1 MGQINLGGTTAAVQL
16 MGNDSI
22 ATAQPITFPDRGG
35 TSSEV
40 VVSDTDQDL
49 TTTGDI
55 TAANVFT
62 TQQLRMNVSDG
73 VTNYALGGPS
83 EAVNFAIKADG
94 GLALGGINA
103 GSGTPDSTFR
113 YSTDTSVLGLYG
125 NLVTD
130 NSWGAIEVK
139 RSLDFTEGQSCFIR
153 VGENR
158 GGGSERYVSMGVR
171 CEAGATYAAPYV
183 NIRRGD
189 NGSHK
194 YYWTGI
200 DSNFRTSTNA
210 VQVGTNNGTV
220 VGTQTSDER
229 LKQNIREYSCGL
241 DAVMQLE
248 PVFYEFKTTPDRTEA
263 GFIAQQ
269 VQSIIPEAVYDTGDS
284 LVPIDWPE
292 DSNEPA
298 PVPASGETILAMD
311 YARLIPALVNSIK
324 ELKAEIETL
333 KGAKS

>member
-1 MGQINLGGTTAAVQL
+1 MGQINIGGTSAAVQL

-55 TAANVFT
+55 TAVNVFT
-62 TQQLRMNVSDG
+62 TRQLRMNISDG
-73 VTNYALGGPS
+73 VTNYALGGPQG
-83 EAVNFAIKADG
+83 AVNFAVKSNG
-94 GLALGGINA
+94 GLALGGVDA
-103 GSGTPDSTFR
+103 GSGTPDSPFR
-113 YSTDTSVLGLYG
+113 YSPDTSVLELYG
-125 NLVTD
+125 NLVTSG
-130 NSWGAIEVK
+130 SWGAFEVK
-139 RSLDFTEGQSCFIR
+139 RSLDLTEAQSCFIR

-158 GGGSERYVSMGVR
+158 GGGSERYASMGVR

-194 YYWTGI
+194 YYWTGP
-200 DSNFRTSTNA
+200 DSNLRTAATAAN
-210 VQVGTNNGTV
+210 VGGNGGTV

-229 LKQNIREYSCGL
+229 LKQNIRECPYGL
-241 DAVMQLE
+241 DTVMQLE
-248 PVFYEFKTTPDRTEA
+248 PILYEFKSTPDRTET

-269 VQSIIPEAVYDTGDS
+269 VEPLVPEAVYDTGDP

-333 KGAKS
+333 KGAKA

>member
-62 TQQLRMNVSDG
+62 TQQLRMNVSG
-73 VTNYALGGPS
+73 GTTNYALGGLPG
-83 EAVNFAIKADG
+83 AVNFAIKSNG
-94 GLALGGINA
+94 GLALGGVDA

-125 NLVTD
+125 NLVTAG
-130 NSWGAIEVK
+130 SWGAIEVR
-139 RSLDFTEGQSCFIR
+139 RSLDFTEGQSCFVR

-158 GGGSERYVSMGVR
+158 GGGSERYTSLGVR

-183 NIRRGD
+183 NIRRGSD
-189 NGSHK
+189 GSHR
-194 YYWTGI
+194 YYWTGV
-200 DSNFRTSTNA
+200 DNNLRTSTSA
-210 VQVGTNNGTV
+210 VQVGSNNGTV

-229 LKQNIREYSCGL
+229 LKQNIRECPYGL
-241 DAVMQLE
+241 DTVMQLE
-248 PVFYEFKTTPDRTEA
+248 PILYEFKSTPDRTET

-269 VQSIIPEAVYDTGDS
+269 VAPLIPEAVSDTGDP
-284 LVPIDWPE
+284 LEPINWPE

-333 KGAKS
+333 KGAKA